1 MAIYGILTSI
11 SWNMGP
17 LQLWWS
23 TGTLST
29 INKCIII
36 YTSEGSKK
44 VFRIKQKLK
53 HWYQKN
59 IFPTKIYFNG
69 GLDIYVFDPKYFL
82 DQATGGSKCS
92 SSPLEGIKKKLFQT
106 EIDFD
111 VGSRLP
117 LGVAIQ
123 NMNPFRVGSR
133 FIDGCFR
140 VYLELVWSFFGGS
153 V

>member
-17 LQLWWS
+17 LQLWWN
-23 TGTLST
+23 TGTIST
-29 INKCIII
+29 INRCIII
-36 YTSEGSKK
+36 YIRVRDQKKYSGSKK
-44 VFRIKQKLK
+44 IK

-59 IFPTKIYFNG
+59 ILPRDIYFNG
-69 GLDIYVFDPKYFL
+69 GLDIYCFDPKYFL

-117 LGVAIQ
+117 LGAAMQ

-133 FIDGCFR
+133 FIDGCCR
-140 VYLELVWSFFGGS
+140 VYLELV
-153 V
+153 